1 MKIMFAKKQII
12 ITFLTLL
19 ITTIAWGQ
27 ASFSGGGSGTEAD
40 PYVLLTKADW
50 NAFAESVNA
59 KENPKTYEGEYLRL
73 GNDITDIDVM
83 VGWFTGGTFASGNEF
98 CGNFDGD
105 WHTLT
110 VDIQG
115 TADYSGPF
123 GWVDGATIRN
133 LTVDGTITIN
143 KSGKHGGGIVS
154 CVEDRDSDGRPTN
167 IINCTSKV
175 TIVCNDNSE
184 GGYHGGVVG
193 WLYSGSLN
201 FENCIFEGR
210 MTGNTNNCAGFV
222 GEIDNNQLTKTVCYT
237 NCTQA
242 YIQIANSITT
252 FGTFHMPLSGVSPVG
267 GWGKAYYTLRISNDG
282 QGTRAYTSIPG
293 NNNKI
298 LKLYE
303 REYGDKKFY
312 VPAAIVNLNPNDIYT
327 EPVKPTVTYYGRELV
342 YGTDFTTQV
351 SNVGKSD
358 VIVSGAQSPSVYYGS
373 ETISGINVVDITEW
387 TDLNSLLGSGTKT
400 RHITLK
406 KDYTATEKDVALVVN
421 GNVYLDLNG
430 YTIDRN
436 LYDPDNVGVEKGYV
450 LSVENNTRLT
460 INGPGVITG
469 GNNKGTQGNGNSRGD
484 GGGIHVVSGGNLT
497 LNDVTIKKNK
507 AVRSASL
514 DLNCTFWGTG
524 GGIYSKGTL
533 VINDCK
539 IIDNLADGGGGG
551 INSQSSLTMNR
562 TLIANNKAQ
571 SKGGGLRTS
580 GSPVINN
587 CCIRDNI
594 LEFMYLNPTPD
605 DEDGGGVYLD
615 RNTGTAKLKNCQINS
630 NNAQWRGGGVYVNSG
645 TAELTNCEVKYNS
658 GLGDENNPEAGTTGG
673 GGIYL
678 YSGTVELNNTVITDN
693 TSYTIG
699 GVFVKSGK
707 TLKIQGKTIIDDNI
721 GDAAKPNVYLENGN
735 GVITISGTLDE
746 DALIGVS
753 RAGETESS
761 ITSGLNG
768 QNEGSNFRSDNYKMY
783 WFVLSN
789 KEVKLQKTKYWHTV
803 DWNNDAYCH
812 YDSENKTYRID
823 APVIVNTKNDISKDN
838 IVFKDS
844 EGNPSTR
851 AAIFIDQ
858 TKEKIGNTTVQH
870 DGQLIYK
877 GTPVKVTVLKNIY
890 AAKTEGSDTY
900 GWYTISS
907 PVNNPNL
914 LHNTNLITAVS
925 QAYNFDL
932 LRFDA
937 SNQSFPWQ
945 TYIAHPEFTN
955 LENGIGYLY
964 RNARAFVEESNGNM
978 ITGSVDIIVYEG
990 WNLIGNPYTHD
1001 IVKGSGVDCAINNEK
1016 ILAEGYYQ
1024 LANNG
1029 GWTAETSLKDG
1040 SEIKMG
1046 EGLLVKA
1053 IESNKFIIN
1062 NLAPGSKSRAN
1073 DEYIQF
1079 SVANSDYEDVT
1090 YAVFNDGYGLDKI
1103 NHRNPDIPMIYI
1115 NQNGEDYAIATMSD
1129 EIKSFNLNFK
1139 AMKTGQY
1146 TLSCDKDGDFSY
1158 LHVIDKLTGRDID
1171 MLLDEKYTFIGSPH
1185 DTDARFIVR
1194 LSYNGGADES
1204 DKFAYQNGDDIVV
1217 CGVGELQMFDV
1228 TGRHIM
1234 TTTING
1240 VETIKAPS
1248 SSVYIL
1254 RLLGNEIKTQKIVVR

>member
-1 MKIMFAKKQII
+1 M
-12 ITFLTLL
+12 
-19 ITTIAWGQ
+19 
-27 ASFSGGGSGTEAD
+27 
-40 PYVLLTKADW
+40 
-50 NAFAESVNA
+50 
-59 KENPKTYEGEYLRL
+59 
-73 GNDITDIDVM
+73 
-83 VGWFTGGTFASGNEF
+83 
-98 CGNFDGD
+98 
-105 WHTLT
+105 
-110 VDIQG
+110 
-115 TADYSGPF
+115 
-123 GWVDGATIRN
+123 
-133 LTVDGTITIN
+133 
-143 KSGKHGGGIVS
+143 
-154 CVEDRDSDGRPTN
+154 
-167 IINCTSKV
+167 
-175 TIVCNDNSE
+175 
-184 GGYHGGVVG
+184 
-193 WLYSGSLN
+193 
-201 FENCIFEGR
+201 
-210 MTGNTNNCAGFV
+210 
-222 GEIDNNQLTKTVCYT
+222 
-237 NCTQA
+237 
-242 YIQIANSITT
+242 
-252 FGTFHMPLSGVSPVG
+252 
-267 GWGKAYYTLRISNDG
+267 
-282 QGTRAYTSIPG
+282 
-293 NNNKI
+293 
-298 LKLYE
+298 
-303 REYGDKKFY
+303 
-312 VPAAIVNLNPNDIYT
+312 
-327 EPVKPTVTYYGRELV
+327 
-342 YGTDFTTQV
+342 
-351 SNVGKSD
+351 
-358 VIVSGAQSPSVYYGS
+358 
-373 ETISGINVVDITEW
+373 
-387 TDLNSLLGSGTKT
+387 NSLLGSGTKT

-469 GNNKGTQGNGNSRGD
+469 GNNKGKQGDGNSRGD

-497 LNDVTIKKNK
+497 LNDVTIKRNK
-507 AVRSASL
+507 AVRSASQ

-533 VINDCK
+533 VINDCT
-539 IIDNLADGGGGG
+539 IINNIADGGGGG
-551 INSQSSLTMNR
+551 INAQSSLTMNR

-580 GSPVINN
+580 GSPVISN

-594 LEFMYLNPTPD
+594 LEFMHLNPTPD

-615 RNTGTAKLKNCQINS
+615 RNTGTAKLTNCQINS

-735 GVITISGTLDE
+735 GVITISGTLDK

-789 KEVKLQKTKYWHTV
+789 EEVKLQKTKYWHTV
-803 DWNNDAYCH
+803 DWTNDAYCH

-823 APVIVNTKNDISKDN
+823 APVIVNTKNDISNDN

-858 TKEKIGNTTVQH
+858 TEEKIGNTTVQH

-877 GTPVKVTVLKNIY
+877 GTPVKVTVLRNIY

-945 TYIAHPEFTN
+945 TYVAHPEFTN
-955 LENGIGYLY
+955 LENGMGYLY

-978 ITGSVDIIVYEG
+978 ITGSVDIEVYEG

-1001 IVKGSGVDCAINNEK
+1001 IVKGSGVDCAINNEM

-1053 IESNKFIIN
+1053 KGSSKFRIN

-1115 NQNGEDYAIATMSD
+1115 NQNGEDYAIATMSY

-1146 TLSCDKDGDFSY
+1146 TLSCEKDGDFSY